1 MKTTNMNDALNSI
14 FVRLDVNLQ
23 NLTSKAIVYD

>member
-1 MKTTNMNDALNSI
+1 MKTTNMNDALNLI

-23 NLTSKAIVYD
+23 NFTSKAIAHD

>member
-1 MKTTNMNDALNSI
+1 MKTTNMNDVLNSI

-23 NLTSKAIVYD
+23 NLMSKAIAHD